1 MAVYGREHYK
11 CTYKGVALEQGG
23 TPGYRRARRAGC
35 QPTDRRITGS
45 EGNIKSRQHYQSIP
59 KHAILAMLTKF
70 RENRIFWFGIAAYE

>member
-1 MAVYGREHYK
+1 MHGCIWKGTPLVHLQGRGFR
-11 CTYKGVALEQGG
+11 TR
-23 TPGYRRARRAGC
+23 PGYRRARRAGC
-35 QPTDRRITGS
+35 QTTDQRITGS